1 MPTNKLY
8 RPPFA
13 SCESI
18 RKLFCASRREH
29 AALSKKVIVVAT
41 FSDSCHC
48 NILCLVRK
56 LLAARVGVYFVG
68 ELQSNPAEGSFIKS
82 PLPLLDEGGGRVGKV
97 VKTRHAFS
105 IE

>member
-1 MPTNKLY
+1 VNPSESY
-8 RPPFA
+8 FA
-13 SCESI
+13 LRAVSMQ
-18 RKLFCASRREH
+18 
-29 AALSKKVIVVAT
+29 LSQKKVIVVAT

>member
-1 MPTNKLY
+1 MNPSESY
-8 RPPFA
+8 FA
-13 SCESI
+13 LRAVSMQ
-18 RKLFCASRREH
+18 
-29 AALSKKVIVVAT
+29 LSKKKVIVVAT

-48 NILCLVRK
+48 NIFCLVRK

>member
-1 MPTNKLY
+1 MLAVNPSESY
-8 RPPFA
+8 FA
-13 SCESI
+13 LRAVSMQ
-18 RKLFCASRREH
+18 
-29 AALSKKVIVVAT
+29 LSQKKVIVVAT